1 MTYRKAP
8 GQHSEVSVAVAA
20 LALCGGLHRP
30 RVLGV
35 DSIETRALGGI
46 LLGKAP
52 MSSSLDVA
60 ASRLRGEKV
69 NRYPNRVLL
78 ITAMPEQVDREE
90 A

>member
-1 MTYRKAP
+1 
-8 GQHSEVSVAVAA
+8 
-20 LALCGGLHRP
+20 
-30 RVLGV
+30 
-35 DSIETRALGGI
+35 
-46 LLGKAP
+46 